1 MVLAVKRGENRLV
14 FGRFH
19 FVAPLVWILG
29 ISFTAVA
36 GSPGEAHVHHRVMH
50 VTAEEM
56 PCRKV
61 LVSHGK
67 PVCTIGTQV
76 T

>member
-29 ISFTAVA
+29 ISITAVA
-36 GSPGEAHVHHRVMH
+36 GNVQGAH
-50 VTAEEM
+50 
-56 PCRKV
+56 
-61 LVSHGK
+61 
-67 PVCTIGTQV
+67 
-76 T
+76 

>member
-29 ISFTAVA
+29 ISITAVA
-36 GSPGEAHVHHRVMH
+36 GNVQGAHMHHRVMH
-50 VTAEEM
+50 VTAEDT